1 MADAVVIEP
10 VSAAKFP
17 ANREKNREFS
27 NFEPSCCCPYRKS
40 SPYVLMVQPTE
51 DGPRFDVPGAL
62 NDPSNRRIL
71 A

>member
-1 MADAVVIEP
+1 MSSLQSDT
-10 VSAAKFP
+10 AARRRLDGAQQP
-17 ANREKNREFS
+17 AFRGS
-27 NFEPSCCCPYRKS
+27 GDTCPYHKS
-40 SPYVLMVQPTE
+40 NSYVLMVQPTE